1 MNAEENFWKLRT
13 IDSFESSAPGKSSEE
28 LRKIIETLLLEEDLK
43 EILLGCN
50 PTSQVERSSSIAP
63 NKSPDQKL

>member
-1 MNAEENFWKLRT
+1 MNAEENFWKLRA

-43 EILLGCN
+43 EILLGSTR
-50 PTSQVERSSSIAP
+50 PV
-63 NKSPDQKL
+63 KLKGARQ